1 MNYHVCPELVVEC
14 KWLLTHCAMETLLA
28 MGTPVLTANP
38 KVKIIITKT
47 QSLKKP
53 QKIGYCVL
61 NMLTWEGLSTENSCH
76 SPGNRKASPPQTS
89 SWKYLGCFTWKKRTN
104 IWFIFLTRKRYACL
118 LVHIFFS
125 KIFGRKCNLIF
136 FFHVHIHVSISQ
148 SVL

>member
-38 KVKIIITKT
+38 IVKIIITKT

-89 SWKYLGCFTWKKRTN
+89 SWKYLGCFTWKKRKN
-104 IWFIFLTRKRYACL
+104 IWFTFDKEKVCL
-118 LVHIFFS
+118 FAGSYILFQNFWQKMQFDFFS
-125 KIFGRKCNLIF
+125 FMYTFMFL
-136 FFHVHIHVSISQ
+136 SQ